1 MSDASDD
8 FVAPS
13 GDAPS
18 AAAASLSR
26 ESKDWGKARAEG
38 FQSRHEKVDEDAL
51 VELKRRRQWWASCPG
66 ADGGALKPDAQI
78 VPFDTLQAAILEIEY
93 HRSRL
98 PPAAARATPPAEV
111 EELVAWLKSRAEM
124 SSDEAEF
131 LGEHEQDGWA
141 ADNAADAKKFTAT
154 ASALT
159 SLSLRVRALEEALKP
174 FVLEAERFHSHVR
187 AFDSVQLP
195 FASAD
200 LQRAIDVYR
209 ARTVLHGEG
218 DE

>member
-1 MSDASDD
+1 MTTLSDSIT
-8 FVAPS
+8 PS
-13 GDAPS
+13 PDAGS

-26 ESKDWGKARAEG
+26 EVSLSEMVELACAAYAKMSK
-38 FQSRHEKVDEDAL
+38 HEKLLHDEAQRKSFMRSFMSE
-51 VELKRRRQWWASCPG
+51 ELTKTVV
-66 ADGGALKPDAQI
+66 I
-78 VPFDTLQAAILEIEY
+78 
-93 HRSRL
+93 
-98 PPAAARATPPAEV
+98 PPAAASASPPAEV
-111 EELVAWLKSRAEM
+111 EELVQGLLGLETSARLSATHAQKASDSKYAKEM
-124 SSDEAEF
+124 
-131 LGEHEQDGWA
+131 
-141 ADNAADAKKFTAT
+141 ADFYQGA

-187 AFDSVQLP
+187 AFDGVQLP

-218 DE
+218 DQS